1 MERINQ
7 MPTMDKL
14 SSYKTTITGD
24 GEGNTLITY
33 QATVIVKFSRDT
45 VTLNSGGWDTVTTKR
60 KMNQASYQFNL
71 GYSVTQREFK
81 WFVTLPSGKTVTFVD
96 GMTFKRED

>member
-1 MERINQ
+1 MSRSDQ
-7 MPTMDKL
+7 L
-14 SSYKTTITGD
+14 SSYKTTIAGD

-33 QATVIVKFSRDT
+33 QSTVIVKFSCDT

-60 KMNQASYQFNL
+60 KMNQASRQFNL
-71 GYSVTQREFK
+71 GYSVYQRDFK

-96 GMTFKRED
+96 GMTFNTED